1 VNEVRPFLFL
11 SATLLFLAS
20 CGVRPQGEKTLVT
33 PPEKLPTI
41 ADTLQIVEKVSL
53 KIDLYLWQNFMPT
66 VPESKPPFYLSLQVE
81 VKNRSQDK
89 VVGFKPTLLTLFP
102 EGSKTPF
109 HTFKLVSEDPQ
120 AAVQIDPGRVEYFTY
135 TNDRSKVF
143 SPELRKDA
151 RFYARILVVWNG
163 KEKILS
169 SAVVGVEFTY

>member
-1 VNEVRPFLFL
+1 MNEVRRFLFL
-11 SATLLFLAS
+11 SATLLFLAG
-20 CGVRPQGEKTLVT
+20 CGVRPLGEKNFVN

-53 KIDLYLWQNFMPT
+53 KVDLYLWQNFMPT
-66 VPESKPPFYLSLQVE
+66 VPEAKPPFYLSLQVE
-81 VKNRSQDK
+81 LKNHSQDK

-169 SAVVGVEFTY
+169 SPVVGVEFTY